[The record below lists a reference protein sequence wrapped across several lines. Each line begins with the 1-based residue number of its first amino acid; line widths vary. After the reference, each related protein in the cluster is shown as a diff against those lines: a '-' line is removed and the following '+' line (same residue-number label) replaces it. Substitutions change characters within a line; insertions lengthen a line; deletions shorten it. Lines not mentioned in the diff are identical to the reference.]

1 MIWKLL
7 VWYDKTVNDKWFRGR
22 WETVSGRLHRRSL
35 QGKCPL
41 CGWVC
46 AQLEKID
53 PNHCRDAYIADRV
66 SNPDLPV

>member
-7 VWYDKTVNDKWFRGR
+7 VLFDKWLNVQFKGR
-22 WETVSGRLHRRSL
+22 WETISGRLYRRDR

-53 PNHCRDAYIADRV
+53 PGHCARAYIKDRKD
-66 SNPDLPV
+66 NPNLPV